1 LEKALFITGNKRS
14 GTSQLGRILN
24 LHPFIFISHE
34 SDIIWILYQFHN
46 NKPIVPYP
54 GDSPRGMELTL
65 KQYGHILNKK
75 RSPAENYFAVQRS
88 IMENGNPW
96 LPAMKKNHLVWIG
109 DKKPFQYS
117 DPELVSFILTMF
129 PDIYFI
135 HLVRHPFAVAD
146 SAKRFNQTPEGDFWQ
161 NLTLE
166 QAVERWTF
174 HEKGVMN
181 LKQRK
186 GVNVLDVR
194 YEDFCQNTKIELA
207 RIFEFL
213 KIKSDMKIMRTA
225 SRQTRYR
232 IRKIPWISCK
242 AETQNIMEQYGYI
255 PEGRSKGFLAR
266 SVVNFYW
273 FFRKIF

>member
-1 LEKALFITGNKRS
+1 LEKVLFITGNKRS
-14 GTSQLGRILN
+14 GTSQLVRILN

-46 NKPIVPYP
+46 NKPIIPYS

-65 KQYGHILNKK
+65 KQCGHMLDKNK
-75 RSPAENYFAVQRS
+75 SPAENYFAVQRS
-88 IMENGNPW
+88 IMENGTPW

-117 DPELVSFILTMF
+117 DPQLVSFILTLF
-129 PDIYFI
+129 PDAYFI

-146 SAKRFNQTPEGDFWQ
+146 SAERFNQTPDGDFWQ
-161 NLTLE
+161 NLSLE

-174 HEKGVMN
+174 HEKGVMD

-186 GVNVLDVR
+186 GVKVLDVR

-213 KIKSDMKIMRTA
+213 KIELDREIIKTA
-225 SRQTRYR
+225 RRQTLYR
-232 IRKIPWISCK
+232 MRNISRISCK
-242 AETQNIMEQYGYI
+242 EETQKIMEQYGYK
-255 PEGRSKGFLAR
+255 PEGVKKAMVKHLAVNGFWML
-266 SVVNFYW
+266 
-273 FFRKIF
+273 RKIF

>member
-1 LEKALFITGNKRS
+1 MEKVLFITGNKRS
-14 GTSQLGRILN
+14 GTSQLVRILN
-24 LHPFIFISHE
+24 LHPFLFISHE

-65 KQYGHILNKK
+65 KQCGHMLDKK
-75 RSPAENYFAVQRS
+75 KSPAENYFAVQRA
-88 IMENGNPW
+88 IMENGSPW

-117 DPELVSFILTMF
+117 DPQLVSFILTMF
-129 PDIYFI
+129 PDTYFI
-135 HLVRHPFAVAD
+135 HLVRHPFFVAD
-146 SAKRFNQTPEGDFWQ
+146 SAERFNQTPHGDFWQ

-194 YEDFCQNTKIELA
+194 YEDFCRNTKNELA

-213 KIKSDMKIMRTA
+213 KIELDMKIIKTA
-225 SRQTRYR
+225 SRQTLYR
-232 IRKIPWISCK
+232 MRNLPRISCGE
-242 AETQNIMEQYGYI
+242 ETQKIMEQYGYK
-255 PEGRSKGFLAR
+255 PEEGKRGLVRRLAVNGFWKL
-266 SVVNFYW
+266 
-273 FFRKIF
+273 RKIF